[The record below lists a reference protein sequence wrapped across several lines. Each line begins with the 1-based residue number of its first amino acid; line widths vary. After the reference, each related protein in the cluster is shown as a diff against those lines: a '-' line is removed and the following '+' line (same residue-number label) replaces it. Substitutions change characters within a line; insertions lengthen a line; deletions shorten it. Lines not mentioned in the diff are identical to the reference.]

1 MVVVTMMMVVMMM
14 VVVIMMVVMM
24 VVVIVVSDCVG
35 NICHI
40 PMTLSQRRPKPRL
53 TNKKKKRIHS
63 SILLSQFELKRE
75 SNSYRIKS
83 NFYYI

>member
-14 VVVIMMVVMM
+14 MVVVIMMVVMM
-24 VVVIVVSDCVG
+24 MMVIVVSDCVG

-53 TNKKKKRIHS
+53 TNKKNDKEFIRQFCCHN
-63 SILLSQFELKRE
+63 LS
-75 SNSYRIKS
+75 
-83 NFYYI
+83 

>member
-1 MVVVTMMMVVMMM
+1 MVVVTMMMVVM
-14 VVVIMMVVMM
+14 MM

-53 TNKKKKRIHS
+53 TNKKNDKEFIRQFCCHN
-63 SILLSQFELKRE
+63 LS
-75 SNSYRIKS
+75 
-83 NFYYI
+83 